1 MQFLSPHFFSTLIAN
16 LDSFIKENFGKM
28 PLLICNAS
36 TQIMLL
42 KSITQT
48 TILNLALSPRI
59 DIVKKAMPVPGK
71 KELAFEVAEGNMYLL
86 NLNVISKP
94 SKQANIT
101 RYIYVCKLLFIYL
114 NVKPQFEINVN
125 LFF

>member
-59 DIVKKAMPVPGK
+59 DIVKKAMSVAEK
-71 KELAFEVAEGNMYLL
+71 KEPAFEELIVECHFKLQILL
-86 NLNVISKP
+86 YVI
-94 SKQANIT
+94 I
-101 RYIYVCKLLFIYL
+101 VVIYL
-114 NVKPQFEINVN
+114 TIKPKIEINVW
-125 LFF
+125 FFL